1 MGTRSNSRR
10 VHFQSPED
18 LVERLD
24 AVAEVFDTDRTDLL
38 IEAMRA
44 FVQETADDEE
54 FQELVAAR
62 YYDDQ
67 LAFEEVKRLVG
78 TETAQ
83 RFRLLKSDLEAEPLD
98 LDPPEDVDVYDGDR
112 RSVDPDASGPEQ

>member
-112 RSVDPDASGPEQ
+112 RAADPDASGIEQ

>member
-1 MGTRSNSRR
+1 MSARSNSRR

-24 AVAEVFDTDRTDLL
+24 AVAAVFDTDRTDLL

-44 FVQETADDEE
+44 FVQEMANDEE
-54 FQELVAAR
+54 FQELVASR

-67 LAFEEVKRLVG
+67 LDFDDAKQLVG
-78 TETAQ
+78 AETAQ
-83 RFRLLKSDLEAEPLD
+83 RFRLLKADLKAEPID
-98 LDPPEDVDVYDGDR
+98 LDPPADVDIYDGDR
-112 RSVDPDASGPEQ
+112 RSVDPDSPSVEQ